1 MVWTDGAEYNGDWL
15 NNRVN
20 IFQDILNLIKDK
32 LFYIFFKYLLF
43 RLMEMAYLNMLM
55 VMYLQDNF
63 KWIK

>member
-1 MVWTDGAEYNGDWL
+1 MAWTDGAEYNGDWL

>member
-55 VMYLQDNF
+55 VMYLRDNF